1 MKRAVA
7 YCRVS
12 TDKEEQLHSLE
23 NQKDYFN
30 NLITKDKGFQFV
42 GIYADEGITATNTKK
57 RDEFN
62 RMILDAKCNKFDIIF
77 TKAVT
82 RFARNIVDSINYVR
96 LLKSLNIEVRF
107 ITDNINSF
115 DDDAEFK
122 LGLFSAFAQEESRQT
137 SEKVTFGQQIS
148 MKNGVVFG
156 SNTMLGYNIVNGEM
170 TINENEA
177 PIVRK
182 IFHKYLIE
190 GKGSHCIAKE
200 LQEEGIKTKRGSNK
214 WTNASIYKILKNE
227 KYCGDLIQQK
237 TYTPDFLSHNK
248 KYNKGER
255 EFVKIENHH
264 EPIIDKETFNKVQ
277 AEIVR
282 RGKKAKADG
291 SKHSNRYALSGK
303 IKCGSCGC
311 TYVGGDNRKRKD
323 GTIRKS
329 WKCYEKHKYGK
340 RHINSQGDY
349 IGCDNDNVNND
360 IILNIFNQLMK
371 KIISTDKE
379 EIINST
385 LKILSS
391 TIKNS
396 CSLNTEE
403 ERLRQRKEK
412 LKEQIKKVISLCI
425 SGIITE
431 EQLKDQKNELENELN
446 LICRELETTKSK
458 QQLLQDKEMLME
470 NIKCSMNEILNFETT
485 SENICKEV
493 LEKVVVKSKN
503 EFDFYIKGYSTPFL
517 LNYKGVILDTMF
529 QYHLKLLLLFD
540 LAFQIFVINISKM
553 LQVLHLV
560 LHIEK

>member
-412 LKEQIKKVISLCI
+412 LQEQIKKAISLCI

-517 LNYKGVILDTMF
+517 SSYKGIILDTMF
-529 QYHLKLLLLFD
+529 LYR
-540 LAFQIFVINISKM
+540 
-553 LQVLHLV
+553 
-560 LHIEK
+560 

>member
-23 NQKDYFN
+23 NQKKYFDEYISN
-30 NLITKDKGFQFV
+30 DKGLEFV

-62 RMILDAKCNKFDIIF
+62 RMILDAKRHRFDVIY

-82 RFARNIVDSINYVR
+82 RFARNIEDSIHYVR

-107 ITDNINSF
+107 ITDNVNSF
-115 DDDAEFK
+115 DNDAEFK
-122 LGLFSAFAQEESRQT
+122 LSLFSAFAQEESRQT

-156 SNTMLGYNIVNGEM
+156 NNMLGYNVENGKM
-170 TINENEA
+170 TINEDEA

-182 IFHKYLIE
+182 IFHKYLID

-200 LQEEGIKTKRGSNK
+200 LQEEGIKTKRGGNK
-214 WTNASIYKILKNE
+214 WTNATIYKILKNE

-237 TYTPDFLSHNK
+237 TYTPDFLSHSK

-255 EFVKIENHH
+255 EFIEIKNHH
-264 EPIIDKETFNKVQ
+264 EPIIDRETFVKVQ
-277 AEIVR
+277 EEIER
-282 RGKKAKADG
+282 RKNKAKVDG

-311 TYVGGDNRKRKD
+311 AYVGGDNRKRKD
-323 GTIRKS
+323 GSIRKS

-340 RHINSQGDY
+340 KHINSQGDY
-349 IGCDNDNVNND
+349 IGCNNDNVNND
-360 IILNIFNQLMK
+360 IVLNTFNQIVK
-371 KIISTDKE
+371 KITLADKE
-379 EIINST
+379 EIINNT
-385 LKILSS
+385 LKIISS
-391 TIKNS
+391 TIKNT
-396 CSLNTEE
+396 CSLNADE
-403 ERLRQRKEK
+403 ERLHQRKEK
-412 LKEQIKKVISLCI
+412 LQEQIKKAISLCI
-425 SGIITE
+425 SGIITD
-431 EQLKDQKNELENELN
+431 EQLKEQKTELENELN
-446 LICRELETTKSK
+446 LVCKELEITKNK
-458 QQLLQDKEMLME
+458 QQLLQDREMLLE
-470 NIKCSMNEILNFETT
+470 NIKQSMNELLNFETT
-485 SENICKEV
+485 SEHICKEI

-503 EFDFYIKGYSTPFL
+503 EFDFYIKGFSTPFL

-529 QYHLKLLLLFD
+529 QYHL
-540 LAFQIFVINISKM
+540 I
-553 LQVLHLV
+553 
-560 LHIEK
+560 

>member
-23 NQKDYFN
+23 NQKKYFDEYISN
-30 NLITKDKGFQFV
+30 DKGLEFV

-62 RMILDAKCNKFDIIF
+62 RMILDAKRHRFDVIY

-82 RFARNIVDSINYVR
+82 RFARNIEDSIHYVR

-107 ITDNINSF
+107 ITDNVNSF
-115 DDDAEFK
+115 DNDAEFK
-122 LGLFSAFAQEESRQT
+122 LSLFSAFAQEESRQT

-156 SNTMLGYNIVNGEM
+156 NNMLGYNVENGKM
-170 TINENEA
+170 TINEDEA

-182 IFHKYLIE
+182 IFHKYLID

-200 LQEEGIKTKRGSNK
+200 LQEEGIKTKRGGNK
-214 WTNASIYKILKNE
+214 WTNATIYKILKNE

-237 TYTPDFLSHNK
+237 TYTPDFLSHSK

-255 EFVKIENHH
+255 EFIEIKNHH
-264 EPIIDKETFNKVQ
+264 EPIIDRETFVKVQ
-277 AEIVR
+277 EEIER
-282 RGKKAKADG
+282 RKNKAKVDG

-311 TYVGGDNRKRKD
+311 AYVGGDNRKRKD
-323 GTIRKS
+323 GSIRKS

-340 RHINSQGDY
+340 KHINSQGDY
-349 IGCDNDNVNND
+349 IGCNNDNVNND
-360 IILNIFNQLMK
+360 IVLNTFNQIVK
-371 KIISTDKE
+371 KITLADKE
-379 EIINST
+379 EIINNT
-385 LKILSS
+385 LKIISS
-391 TIKNS
+391 TIKNT
-396 CSLNTEE
+396 CSLNADE
-403 ERLRQRKEK
+403 ERLHQRKEK
-412 LKEQIKKVISLCI
+412 LQEQIKKAISLCI
-425 SGIITE
+425 SGIITD
-431 EQLKDQKNELENELN
+431 EQLKEQKTELENELN
-446 LICRELETTKSK
+446 LVCKELEITKNK
-458 QQLLQDKEMLME
+458 QQLLQDREMLLE
-470 NIKCSMNEILNFETT
+470 NIKQSMNELLNFETT
-485 SENICKEV
+485 SEHICKEI

-503 EFDFYIKGYSTPFL
+503 EFDFYIKGFSTPFL

-529 QYHLKLLLLFD
+529 QYHLILLLLFD
-540 LAFQIFVINISKM
+540 LASQIFAINILKKRLILRSGPP
-553 LQVLHLV
+553 VL
-560 LHIEK
+560 

>member
-23 NQKDYFN
+23 NQKKYFDEYISN
-30 NLITKDKGFQFV
+30 DKGLEFV

-62 RMILDAKCNKFDIIF
+62 RMILDAKRHRFDVIY

-82 RFARNIVDSINYVR
+82 RFARNIEDSIHYVR

-107 ITDNINSF
+107 ITDNVNSF
-115 DDDAEFK
+115 DNDAEFK
-122 LGLFSAFAQEESRQT
+122 LSLFSAFAQEESRQT

-156 SNTMLGYNIVNGEM
+156 NNMLGYNVENGKM
-170 TINENEA
+170 TINEDEA

-182 IFHKYLIE
+182 IFHKYLID

-200 LQEEGIKTKRGSNK
+200 LQEEGIKTKRGGNK
-214 WTNASIYKILKNE
+214 WTNATIYKILKNE

-237 TYTPDFLSHNK
+237 TYTPDFLSHSK

-255 EFVKIENHH
+255 EFIEIKNHH
-264 EPIIDKETFNKVQ
+264 EPIIDRETFVKVQ
-277 AEIVR
+277 EEIER
-282 RGKKAKADG
+282 RKNKAKVDG

-311 TYVGGDNRKRKD
+311 AYVGGDNRKRKD
-323 GTIRKS
+323 GSIRKS

-340 RHINSQGDY
+340 KHINSQGDY
-349 IGCDNDNVNND
+349 IGCNNDNVNND
-360 IILNIFNQLMK
+360 IVLNTFNQIVK
-371 KIISTDKE
+371 KITLADKE
-379 EIINST
+379 EIINNT
-385 LKILSS
+385 LKIISS
-391 TIKNS
+391 TIKNT
-396 CSLNTEE
+396 CSLNADE
-403 ERLRQRKEK
+403 ERLHQRKEK
-412 LKEQIKKVISLCI
+412 LQEQIKKAISLCI
-425 SGIITE
+425 SGIITD
-431 EQLKDQKNELENELN
+431 EQLKEQKTELENELN
-446 LICRELETTKSK
+446 LVCKELEITKNK
-458 QQLLQDKEMLME
+458 QQLLQDREMLLE
-470 NIKCSMNEILNFETT
+470 NIKQSMNELLNFETT
-485 SENICKEV
+485 SEHICKEI

-503 EFDFYIKGYSTPFL
+503 EFDFYIKGFSTPFL

-529 QYHLKLLLLFD
+529 LCHL
-540 LAFQIFVINISKM
+540 I
-553 LQVLHLV
+553 
-560 LHIEK
+560 

>member
-23 NQKDYFN
+23 NQKKYFDEYISN
-30 NLITKDKGFQFV
+30 DKGLEFV

-62 RMILDAKCNKFDIIF
+62 RMILDAKRHRFDVIY

-82 RFARNIVDSINYVR
+82 RFARNIEDSIHYVR

-107 ITDNINSF
+107 ITDNVNSF
-115 DDDAEFK
+115 DNDAEFK
-122 LGLFSAFAQEESRQT
+122 LSLFSAFAQEESRQT

-156 SNTMLGYNIVNGEM
+156 NNMLGYNVENGKM
-170 TINENEA
+170 TINEDEA

-182 IFHKYLIE
+182 IFHKYLID

-200 LQEEGIKTKRGSNK
+200 LQEEGIKTKRGGNK
-214 WTNASIYKILKNE
+214 WTNATIYKILKNE

-237 TYTPDFLSHNK
+237 TYTPDFLSHSK

-255 EFVKIENHH
+255 EFIEIKNHH
-264 EPIIDKETFNKVQ
+264 EPIIDRETFVKVQ
-277 AEIVR
+277 EEIER
-282 RGKKAKADG
+282 RKNKAKVDG

-311 TYVGGDNRKRKD
+311 AYVGGDNRKRKD
-323 GTIRKS
+323 GSIRKS

-340 RHINSQGDY
+340 KHINSQGDY
-349 IGCDNDNVNND
+349 IGCNNDNVNND
-360 IILNIFNQLMK
+360 IVLNTFNQIVK
-371 KIISTDKE
+371 KITLADKE
-379 EIINST
+379 EIINNT
-385 LKILSS
+385 LKIISS
-391 TIKNS
+391 TIKNT
-396 CSLNTEE
+396 CSLNADE
-403 ERLRQRKEK
+403 ERLHQRKEK
-412 LKEQIKKVISLCI
+412 LQEQIKKAISLCI
-425 SGIITE
+425 SGIITD
-431 EQLKDQKNELENELN
+431 EQLKEQKTELENELN
-446 LICRELETTKSK
+446 LVCKELEITKNK
-458 QQLLQDKEMLME
+458 QQLLQDREMLLE
-470 NIKCSMNEILNFETT
+470 NIKQSMNELLNFETT
-485 SENICKEV
+485 SEHICKEI

-503 EFDFYIKGYSTPFL
+503 EFDFYIKGFSTPFL

-529 QYHLKLLLLFD
+529 QYHLKLLLLFG
-540 LAFQIFVINISKM
+540 LAYQIFEINNEERQ
-553 LQVLHLV
+553 QVLHLV
-560 LHIEK
+560 HHIVK